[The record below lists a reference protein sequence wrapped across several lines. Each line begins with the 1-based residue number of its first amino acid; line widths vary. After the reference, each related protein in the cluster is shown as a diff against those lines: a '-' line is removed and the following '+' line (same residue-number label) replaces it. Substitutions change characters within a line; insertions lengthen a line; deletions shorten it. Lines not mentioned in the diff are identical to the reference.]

1 MWKEMTR
8 WLKNKD
14 TWYFRLVH
22 ACTHSYHDE
31 ILNFTGVERTNNEI
45 NAHLFDN
52 VNDYMIKKQQGGKNF
67 NDGRMKKINPS
78 IMGVGRNLSRGGEH
92 RHFAYLFQIADDALE
107 MDVNKTLYTFY
118 ALKII
123 PMFMDVGRGAGKTK
137 TLLDFQ
143 FDIFP
148 IPF

>member
-1 MWKEMTR
+1 
-8 WLKNKD
+8 
-14 TWYFRLVH
+14 VH

-78 IMGVGRNLSRGGEH
+78 IMGVGRNLSRGGNIDILLI
-92 RHFAYLFQIADDALE
+92 FFKLLT
-107 MDVNKTLYTFY
+107 MLWKWTL
-118 ALKII
+118 
-123 PMFMDVGRGAGKTK
+123 TK
-137 TLLDFQ
+137 PFTLST
-143 FDIFP
+143 P
-148 IPF
+148 